1 MEQKKKQV
9 NPYYPLLNAEQ
20 TAEACSKLV
29 TFPEVIRSEIDP
41 AIPGQAFCLTSLR
54 IFPTPYS
61 LKSGQ
66 KVYGLIK
73 VRGTCS
79 SKELAQSES
88 ARIIRE
94 VSSVDRINIMQTGT
108 WVPIIDSSLF
118 SQEVLDVKMSEEE
131 MVLNDVSKQD
141 MRKKEE
147 SIKKELS
154 DRIDTLRNE
163 KDIHDDPESLKY
175 YCMKRVVERN
185 ILEEIDRYEKRVAKN
200 RETHLKV
207 LKELVAIQ
215 ERHPEY
221 MGDWV
226 ELYDKERASV
236 GLPPYVITEKDKDRY
251 CENLALAKEQAQAEK
266 VAVEKSL
273 AEGEK

>member
-9 NPYYPLLNAEQ
+9 NPYYPPLNAEQ
-20 TAEACSKLV
+20 TVEACSKLV

-41 AIPGQAFCLTSLR
+41 AIPGQAFCLASLR
-54 IFPTPYS
+54 MFPNPYV
-61 LKSGQ
+61 LKNKQ
-66 KVYGLIK
+66 KVYGLFK

-94 VSSVDRINIMQTGT
+94 VSSVDKINIMQTGT
-108 WVPIIDSSLF
+108 WLPIIDSSLF
-118 SQEVLDVKMSEEE
+118 SQEVLDVKMNEEE
-131 MVLNDVSKQD
+131 MVLNDVGKSE

-185 ILEEIDRYEKRVAKN
+185 ILEEIDRYEMRIAKN
-200 RETHLKV
+200 KQTHMKV
-207 LKELVAIQ
+207 LKELALLQ

-226 ELYDKERASV
+226 ELFDKERAGV
-236 GLPPYVITEKDKDRY
+236 GLPPYIITEKDKDRY
-251 CENLALAKEQAQAEK
+251 CENLDLAKKEIEK
-266 VAVEKSL
+266 EKGVL
-273 AEGEK
+273 EKGEGEK